1 MINHANFSDPGI
13 QQAIRFAQT
22 PAGKQL
28 IALLESQNK
37 QALQDAVSKA
47 AAGNLEPM
55 KQLIAALQESQEG
68 KQLMDQL
75 GRK

>member
-1 MINHANFSDPGI
+1 
-13 QQAIRFAQT
+13 
-22 PAGKQL
+22 L